1 MNPKKNKKLC
11 PHCEG
16 EIDKDA
22 LYCLYCGAD
31 LGSNLTLTS
40 KDEIPEPLYR
50 TSQQES
56 FQDSVLRDE
65 QEDQED
71 QASSNLSMPIIL
83 SGTLLIVFGLF
94 LLIFS
99 DDGYLTLRWD
109 ASFWFVYLVI
119 GLPLLA
125 FGWKLLKKED

>member
-31 LGSNLTLTS
+31 LGSNLTLQPAQ
-40 KDEIPEPLYR
+40 EVPEPLYR
-50 TSQQES
+50 AAPQETPKE
-56 FQDSVLRDE
+56 VVE
-65 QEDQED
+65 EDIEEP
-71 QASSNLSMPIIL
+71 SSSMLSLPLLL
-83 SGTLLIVFGLF
+83 SGMLLLVFGLF
-94 LLIFS
+94 LLFFS
-99 DDGYLTLRWD
+99 EDGYLTLTWD
-109 ASFWFVYLVI
+109 ASFWFVYLLA

-125 FGWKLLKKED
+125 FGWKLIKKDS

>member
-31 LGSNLTLTS
+31 LGSNLTLTP
-40 KDEIPEPLYR
+40 KDEIPQPLYR
-50 TSQQES
+50 SMHQES
-56 FQDSVLRDE
+56 YEESAIDDDK
-65 QEDQED
+65 QEES
-71 QASSNLSMPIIL
+71 ALNFSMPVIL
-83 SGTLLIVFGLF
+83 SATLLIVFGLF

-99 DDGYLTLRWD
+99 TDGTLTLTWD
-109 ASFWFVYLVI
+109 ASFWFVYLLV
-119 GLPLLA
+119 GFPLLA
-125 FGWKLLKKED
+125 FGWKLLKKETEG